1 MASGPVAASAPGG
14 RQTVDTT
21 DAIYT
26 LIETA
31 ENAVHEQRFE
41 LAQALAAIAQARAM
55 ADIANALRDD
65 EGNSVAHILHNMSYN
80 LDILAETARMQQVVM
95 AVGNG
100 IPAESRY

>member
-1 MASGPVAASAPGG
+1 MSIGAGTATGPQEADAMN
-14 RQTVDTT
+14 TT

-41 LAQALAAIAQARAM
+41 LAQALAAIAQARAI

-65 EGNSVAHILHNMSYN
+65 EGNNIAHILHNMSYT
-80 LDILAETARMQQVVM
+80 LTQIARNTGPMD
-95 AVGNG
+95 
-100 IPAESRY
+100 

>member
-1 MASGPVAASAPGG
+1 M
-14 RQTVDTT
+14 

-55 ADIANALRDD
+55 ARIAEHMAAADEREEQAAIAAERNAIWGQYPLPRRPR
-65 EGNSVAHILHNMSYN
+65 EPPVRG
-80 LDILAETARMQQVVM
+80 R
-95 AVGNG
+95 G
-100 IPAESRY
+100 IPALGSRAQGAWIPIHH

>member
-1 MASGPVAASAPGG
+1 M
-14 RQTVDTT
+14 DTMSE
-21 DAIYT
+21 IYT

-65 EGNSVAHILHNMSYN
+65 EGNNVAHILHNMSYT
-80 LDILAETARMQQVVM
+80 LAVIDRNTGA
-95 AVGNG
+95 
-100 IPAESRY
+100 IS

>member
-1 MASGPVAASAPGG
+1 M
-14 RQTVDTT
+14 DTT

-41 LAQALAAIAQARAM
+41 LAQALAAIATARAI

-65 EGNSVAHILHNMSYN
+65 EGNNIAHILHNMSYT
-80 LDILAETARMQQVVM
+80 LATNAAVLADSDAR
-95 AVGNG
+95 
-100 IPAESRY
+100 AELAQTVAIYGS